1 MKKFEQRLSTLLK
14 TTKDW
19 NSLKLLLE
27 KETYQS
33 GKLFEVF
40 CKCYFKHEPIVK
52 DDYKNVW
59 YYEEIP
65 TEIKAALG
73 LPNSDYGIDLLLQ
86 TIDGEFIA
94 VQCKFRSNENTK
106 LNWSADKI
114 TNLIASAD
122 KADWVMVF
130 TNATDIDS
138 VSKSKDNF
146 ILFGISYL
154 LNIEEN
160 TFNIFRNFLE
170 GEALPTI
177 TKHLPKPHQIK
188 AIESCE
194 EFFKIENRGQ
204 LIMPCGAGKTITAL
218 WIKERLN
225 PKNTL
230 VLVPSLALLRQ
241 IKEDWA
247 KQKIDFY
254 HYLCVCSETDIDKN
268 NDNESDSIIAHTYE
282 IGGRVQTKPEV
293 IIDFLRKDFEKII
306 FSTYQSLPQI
316 EKALQDTD
324 FQFDFILCDEAHK
337 TAGTSSGIF
346 TIVHDNKRIPALKR
360 LYMTATPRVLSDN
373 IKKKLG
379 DNLAYAYD
387 MSNPADFGY
396 EFYRMSFKDAIDK
409 GILVD
414 YKIITI
420 GISHKQIAELIKERR
435 YISDKNTIED
445 IANNYALEIVMKQY
459 NATHAIT
466 FHSRVK
472 YAEEFSM
479 RHKLL
484 FENVKTMSVNGNQ
497 STNARNI
504 LMTDFKNAS
513 KAVISNARCLTEG
526 VDVPAIDLVYFC
538 DPKNSKVDI
547 VQATGRALRQDK
559 RKDKKMGYIV
569 IPIYHQNQDEVD
581 KAISNSNFKNLISV
595 IRALCDQDERLQDE
609 INQLAYGK
617 GKKSSFSKLEFVSS
631 EIYFEEKVHLL
642 GFEEKLKN
650 NLFNQVI
657 EKNSD
662 NWDLWFLQLKDYL
675 ELNNNEYPSKKSSP
689 KLYGWIT
696 AQRNFYKNK
705 QLSYEQVKKLKAINF
720 VWDAHSHSWDIQ
732 FKILEEHAQEKGF
745 EPNKSTDIGI
755 WLTTQRTAIKK
766 GILSNERI
774 QKINS
779 VKFKGTVIDAEWH
792 KRFDDLVEYRNKN
805 SYKWPNADRVNKDK
819 PENKIANFCQQM
831 RFFYRKNT
839 LSDFWI
845 DKLLSIDFN
854 FDGRNDNWLKTY
866 ETLKE
871 YLNKNGM
878 LPEASSDLY
887 NWAWRNNNKYIND
900 KLDKNKKK
908 LLADIDIDRLF
919 KSKSWD
925 EWYNDI
931 KAFYDLSGSLP
942 TFNTD
947 KQLGAWLGVQRG
959 SYKKGE
965 LDDVQI
971 KKLEELGIIWDG
983 NEAKKDRWIEM
994 FDAVNSF
1001 YQENGRFPT
1010 GRNKG
1015 EEQQLYNWC
1024 QGQRQKQAGTAS
1036 GGKTKELKDWQV
1048 KKLENIEFDFQPRG
1062 EQGLE
1067 EIWEKNYEELKEF
1080 CNKSKL
1086 TSLPSVINGNSSKLY
1101 RWLKNQEIDYEK
1113 GRLKKER
1120 ELKLAELGI
1129 DFEDKKTTKL
1139 KGNRYSRLSWEQQY
1153 NQLKLFVEQNN
1164 GLIPRVRIS
1173 KEEDKLY
1180 NFYYNNRKKYKSGEL
1195 ELDKVELL
1203 KVLNIIS

>member
-1 MKKFEQRLSTLLK
+1 MKKNEQKLSTLLK
-14 TTKDW
+14 ITKDW

-59 YYEEIP
+59 YYEDIP
-65 TEIKAALG
+65 TEIKEDLG

-94 VQCKFRSNENTK
+94 VQCKFRSNENIK
-106 LNWSADKI
+106 LSWSADKI
-114 TNLIASAD
+114 TNLFASAD
-122 KADWVMVF
+122 KADGVMVF
-130 TNATDIDS
+130 TNAADIDS

-146 ILFGISYL
+146 SLFGISYL

-160 TFNIFRNFLE
+160 TFDIFRNFLE
-170 GEALPTI
+170 GETLPTT
-177 TKHLPKPHQIK
+177 TKYLPKPHQIK

-194 EFFKIENRGQ
+194 EFFEIENRGQ
-204 LIMPCGAGKTITAL
+204 LIMPCGAGKTITSL

-247 KQKIDFY
+247 KQKSDFY
-254 HYLCVCSETDIDKN
+254 HYLCVCSEADIDKN

-282 IGGRVQTKPEV
+282 IGGRVTTNSEV
-293 IIDFLRKDFEKII
+293 IIDFLRRDFDKII

-316 EKALQDTD
+316 EKALQNTD

-346 TIVHDNKRIPALKR
+346 SIVHDNKRIPALKR

-387 MSNPADFGY
+387 MSNPAIFGY

-409 GILVD
+409 DILVD

-459 NATHAIT
+459 DATHAIT

-547 VQATGRALRQDK
+547 VQATGRALRKDK

-617 GKKSSFSKLEFVSS
+617 GKKTNFSKLEFLSS
-631 EIYFEEKVHLL
+631 EIFSEGKVHLL

-675 ELNNNEYPSKKSSP
+675 EINNSEYPTTKSSP
-689 KLYGWIT
+689 KLYSWIA
-696 AQRNFYKNK
+696 AQRNFYKKN
-705 QLSYEQVKKLKAINF
+705 QLSYEQVKKLKSIDF
-720 VWDAHSHSWDIQ
+720 IWDAHSHSWDIQ
-732 FKILEEHAQEKGF
+732 FKVLEKHAQEKGF
-745 EPNKSTDIGI
+745 EPNKRTDIGI
-755 WLTTQRTAIKK
+755 WLTTQKTAIKK
-766 GILSNERI
+766 GTLSNERTE
-774 QKINS
+774 KINS
-779 VKFKGTVIDAEWH
+779 VKFKGTVVEAEWH
-792 KRFDDLVEYRNKN
+792 IRFNDLVAYRNKN
-805 SYKWPNADRVNKDK
+805 SNKWPNADRENKDK
-819 PENKIANFCQQM
+819 PENKIAIFCQQM
-831 RFFYRKNT
+831 RKYYRSNS

-845 DKLLSIDFN
+845 DKLISIDFN
-854 FDGRNDNWLKTY
+854 FEGHGDNWQKTY
-866 ETLKE
+866 ETLKR
-871 YLNKNGM
+871 YLYENRM
-878 LPEASSDLY
+878 LPDVSSNLY
-887 NWAWRNNNKYIND
+887 NWALRNRNRYVDGLLDNNKKRLLDDINI
-900 KLDKNKKK
+900 LSF
-908 LLADIDIDRLF
+908 F
-919 KSKSWD
+919 KSRTWD
-925 EWYNDI
+925 DWYNDI

-942 TFNTD
+942 TFNAD
-947 KQLGAWLGVQRG
+947 KQLGAWLSTQRAAF
-959 SYKKGE
+959 KKGE
-965 LDDVQI
+965 LSNEQ
-971 KKLEELGIIWDG
+971 KEKFEELGIIWDG
-983 NEAKKDRWIEM
+983 NEAKKDRWLEM
-994 FDAVNSF
+994 LDHVNSF
-1001 YQENGRFPT
+1001 YKEKGRFPT

-1036 GGKTKELKDWQV
+1036 GGKTKELDDWQV
-1048 KKLENIEFDFQPRG
+1048 KKLEEIGFDFQPRR
-1062 EQGLE
+1062 EQSLE
-1067 EIWEKNYEELKEF
+1067 EVWEKQYEELKEF
-1080 CNKSKL
+1080 YTKNPFIP
-1086 TSLPSVINGNSSKLY
+1086 LPSLINGNPSSLY
-1101 RWLKNQEIDYEK
+1101 RWLTNQKLDYKK

-1120 ELKLAELGI
+1120 EIKLTELGI
-1129 DFEDKKTTKL
+1129 DFENVESKKVKKTKL
-1139 KGNRYSRLSWEQQY
+1139 SFWEHQY
-1153 NQLKLFVEQNN
+1153 NELKLFIEQNN
-1164 GLIPRVRIS
+1164 GSIPRVRMS
-1173 KEEDKLY
+1173 KEENKLY
-1180 NFYYNNRKKYKSGEL
+1180 LFCYNNRKKFEKGEL
-1195 ELDKVELL
+1195 EPDKIELL
-1203 KVLNIIS
+1203 NNLNVL